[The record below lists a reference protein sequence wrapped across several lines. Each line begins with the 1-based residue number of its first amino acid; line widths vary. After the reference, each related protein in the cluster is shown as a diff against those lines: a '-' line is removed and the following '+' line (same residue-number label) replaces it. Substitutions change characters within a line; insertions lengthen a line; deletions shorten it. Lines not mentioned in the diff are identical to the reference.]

1 MNELEEIEQKIKKL
15 LDKKTELLTR
25 EEKELAELKKQKA
38 DEKKKKKKDADDTD
52 IEPPE
57 LPERDKDGKFK
68 KKDGATPTDI
78 KELTAVITEMGK
90 EIQELKKGKITRK
103 KPSEAKK
110 TQEEDLPESVTIK
123 IQKNMFEVDV

>member
-1 MNELEEIEQKIKKL
+1 
-15 LDKKTELLTR
+15 
-25 EEKELAELKKQKA
+25 
-38 DEKKKKKKDADDTD
+38 
-52 IEPPE
+52 
-57 LPERDKDGKFK
+57 
-68 KKDGATPTDI
+68 
-78 KELTAVITEMGK
+78 MGK